1 MERRVMSWR
10 GRVVVVVVAER
21 TSGSCVCRQQKKK
34 ENVMRKEKRKGFMVL
49 GWWGLWM
56 RRGWC
61 SERLI

>member
-21 TSGSCVCRQQKKK
+21 TSGSCVCRQQKK